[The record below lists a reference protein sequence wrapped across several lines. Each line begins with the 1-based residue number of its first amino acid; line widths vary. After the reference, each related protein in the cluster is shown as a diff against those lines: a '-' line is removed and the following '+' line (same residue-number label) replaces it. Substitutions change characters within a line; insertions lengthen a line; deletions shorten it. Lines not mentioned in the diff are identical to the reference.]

1 LVGAPLGVQ
10 QLLRDAQLVASGT
23 EAQRAIEQR
32 GVKVDGVVVEDRAL
46 RLEAGTYVVQIGKRR
61 FARVVLQP

>member
-1 LVGAPLGVQ
+1 
-10 QLLRDAQLVASGT
+10 LRDAHLVASST

-32 GVKVDGVVVEDRAL
+32 GVKVDGVVIEDRAL

-61 FARVVLQP
+61 FARVILQP

>member
-10 QLLRDAQLVASGT
+10 QLLRDAQLVTSGT

-32 GVKVDGVVVEDRAL
+32 GVKVDGVVIEDRAL

-61 FARVVLQP
+61 FARVILTP